1 MKKFLFQR
9 PKEKKK
15 GLRVA
20 VKTNSENYLGYL
32 MQINGDFEQ
41 SCPIAKGKCSTINM
55 VSNAEF
61 ILYAKESWLKG
72 KN

>member
-1 MKKFLFQR
+1 M
-9 PKEKKK
+9 
-15 GLRVA
+15 A